1 MSVREIRDRPGRRI
15 DIACFT
21 GDDPAIA
28 ERHCEPRTV
37 LVRHAWRIERHNHLD
52 SAG

>member
-1 MSVREIRDRPGRRI
+1 MGVREIRDHPRRCI

-21 GDDPAIA
+21 GEPAIA
-28 ERHCEPRTV
+28 ERHGEPRAV

>member
-1 MSVREIRDRPGRRI
+1 MGVRELATTWG
-15 DIACFT
+15 AYFFT
-21 GDDPAIA
+21 DEPAIA
-28 ERHCEPRTV
+28 ERRCEPRTV